1 MSSALQVSAGSHDK
15 TPSRNR
21 FIEFISLVLIFTGA
35 FTFRAWPLTNI
46 HYWDEAVY
54 LQDAEVICCGK
65 TNYSD
70 LDSRPPLIS
79 LMFTA
84 VFLVWHHVYA
94 AQILTALVNASG
106 VVFLYLAGRLL
117 VGRVG
122 AAIAALLLAFGP
134 FFISIFP
141 PWFDSDNT
149 GNSLLTDSPALSL
162 LILSFWLLLLALRR
176 PRLRRFGLI
185 GFVFALACLMRFA
198 CLSNV
203 AVLGLLILTTEKWWK
218 NVLACAAGFF
228 AGFGPYLV
236 WSRITYGGFFETMRR
251 GYQYY
256 EGARQ
261 SPIYYLQNFGVM
273 FGWITLAGLLLWILG
288 FVLER
293 KAGLVAQGLPRWLP
307 YYLWLWLALSI
318 MIFFV
323 LRHQEPR
330 YAMPW
335 APPLFLLAGSG
346 LTWLISFQRRPARV
360 MGTVVVT
367 AALLIT
373 FLPDRER
380 FDTPFIDHSVT
391 EEMRVA
397 AYLDQTLP
405 RNAIVYS
412 NFNYPL
418 FGYYTHLK
426 VHELPEQGSKLYEAL
441 AHLPSDGVLVAYTDP
456 DIIPDPKPEWLA
468 ANPHF
473 EPFKTF
479 PNMTLYWY
487 RKDAAEGVK
496 LTVPREP

>member
-1 MSSALQVSAGSHDK
+1 MSSSSHVSAASSIRQS
-15 TPSRNR
+15 SRHLLLEFFVIL
-21 FIEFISLVLIFTGA
+21 FIFAGA
-35 FTFRAWPLTNI
+35 FTFRAWPLTKI

-79 LMFTA
+79 LMFAA

-94 AQILTALVNASG
+94 AEVVTALVNALG
-106 VVFLYLAGRLL
+106 VVFLYLAGRMV
-117 VGRVG
+117 VGRIG
-122 AAIAALLLAFGP
+122 AGIAALLLGFGP
-134 FFISIFP
+134 FFVSAFP

-149 GNSLLTDSPALSL
+149 GNSLLTDSPALTL
-162 LILSFWLLLLALRR
+162 LIFSFWLLSQALRR
-176 PRLRRFGLI
+176 PRLWRFVVI

-203 AVLGLLILTTEKWWK
+203 AVLGLLILTTDHWWK
-218 NVLACAAGFF
+218 NLLASLAGFF
-228 AGFGPYLV
+228 LGFGPYLI
-236 WSRITYGGFFETMRR
+236 WSRFTYGGFFETLRR

-261 SPIYYLQNFGVM
+261 SPLFYVQNFGTM
-273 FGWITLAGLLLWILG
+273 FGWITAAGLLLWIVR
-288 FVLER
+288 FVRDR
-293 KAGLVAQGLPRWLP
+293 KANDIAEGLPRWLP
-307 YYLWLWLALSI
+307 YYSWLWLGLGI
-318 MIFFV
+318 VIFFAM
-323 LRHQEPR
+323 RHQEPR

-346 LTWLISFQRRPARV
+346 LSWLVSSQRKSARIL
-360 MGTVVVT
+360 GTTVVAT
-367 AALLIT
+367 ALLIT

-380 FDTPFIDHSVT
+380 FATPFIDQSVT
-391 EEMRVA
+391 EEMEVA

-405 RNAIVYS
+405 HDTVVYS

-426 VHELPEQGSKLYEAL
+426 VRELPEQGPKLYDAL
-441 AHLPSDGVLVAYTDP
+441 AQLPSDGVLVAYTDP
-456 DIIPDPKPEWLA
+456 DIVPDPKPEWLL

-473 EPFKTF
+473 QPFKEF
-479 PNMTLYWY
+479 PTMTLYWY
-487 RKDAAEGVK
+487 RK
-496 LTVPREP
+496 